1 MNSATTTD
9 RNGWVERLI
18 AWSGQNVL
26 MVGLLTLLGAAAGV
40 YALVSVP
47 LDAVPDLSDAQVIVS
62 TNWEGRS
69 PSIIESQ
76 ITYPITSRFIGAPHV
91 KAVRGLSMPGKS
103 FVYVIFDDGTDI
115 YWARA
120 RVLESLNG
128 VQDTLPAGVAPQL
141 GPDATGLGWVF
152 QYALVDPTGHTSL
165 TQLRTLQDWTLKY
178 ALGSVKGVAEV
189 AGIGGNVKEY
199 QVNADPRLLA
209 RFGVTLSDVADAVR
223 RSNADVGGR
232 SIEIASA
239 EYHVRGLGSITS
251 LDDIRNIVVKPGPE
265 GKSVTV
271 GQIGTVEFGGA
282 ERDGLAE
289 FNGKGEAVGGIVVMR
304 YGENALNVIRA
315 VKRKIDGLRPAL
327 PPGVEII
334 PVYDRSGLIE
344 RSIATL
350 REKLIEESVIV
361 SLVCLVFLWH
371 LRSGLVV
378 ILMLPA
384 AVLLSFIP
392 FAGLHLTAN
401 IMSLGGIAI
410 AIGAMVD
417 AAIVMVE
424 GAHKE
429 LEQDRQRLGRELSR
443 AEHVSAIL
451 LSARRMGRPLFFS
464 LLVITASFIPVFT
477 LTGPAGRLFQP
488 LAFTKTFA
496 MLAAALLSVTLVPA
510 LMVLLIRGHIQ
521 TEARNPLNRLLTAA
535 YLPLVEFVV
544 HWRRTVLAVSLLLL
558 LLTLIPVLRLGSEFM
573 PPLNEGD
580 FLFMPTA
587 PHGLAADE
595 AARVL
600 HEQNARLAQ
609 VPEFRTV
616 FGKAGSAET
625 ATDPA
630 PLSMFET
637 TIQVRPPAEW
647 RPGMTW
653 DKLRDEIDNRGQTPG
668 MAGILWMPIQT
679 RTEMLTTGFR
689 SNLGLRV
696 YGRSLRDIS
705 RTASEIAQAL
715 GDLPGTRSILAEE
728 PEGGRYLDIAA
739 NREALARRGLGVS
752 DVNDLIETAI
762 GGETVTT
769 VLEARERYPL
779 TVRLQAPFRDD
790 VFAIRNLTLPN
801 AGGAQ
806 GSVVRL
812 SDVAD
817 IRFASGPSEIKS
829 EDGQLVSYV
838 SVDAVTSDLGGYVA
852 KAEQRLRERV
862 HAPAGV
868 YWEWAGEF
876 QHLREMEDRLWIVV
890 PFTLL
895 IIVLLLLINT
905 RSASR
910 TLFVLLMVP
919 FSLIGAFWLLDFYG
933 YPFSAAVAVGLI
945 ALAGIDAETGVVMLI
960 YLDQAC
966 DDRARRGA
974 LNSLPDLIEAVKEG
988 AARRIR
994 PKMMTMAAILF
1005 GLLPILWSDG
1015 SGSEVMKRIATPMI
1029 GGVITS
1035 AALGLLLY
1043 PALYVLWRGRS
1054 MTAERHAS

>member
-1 MNSATTTD
+1 MNSTTHEQH
-9 RNGWVERLI
+9 GWVERLI
-18 AWSGQNVL
+18 DWSGNNVF
-26 MVGLLTLLGAAAGV
+26 MVALLTLMGGGCAV

-62 TNWEGRS
+62 TTWEGRS
-69 PSIIESQ
+69 PSIIENQ
-76 ITYPITSRFIGAPHV
+76 VTYPITSRFIGAPRI

-120 RVLESLNG
+120 RVLEALNG
-128 VQDTLPAGVAPQL
+128 VRDTLPAGVSPQL

-152 QYALVDPTGHTSL
+152 QYALVDPTGKTSL

-178 ALGSVKGVAEV
+178 ALSSVKGVAEV
-189 AGIGGNVKEY
+189 ASIGGNVKEY
-199 QVNADPRLLA
+199 QVNVDPRLLA
-209 RFGVTLSDVADAVR
+209 RFAVTLGDVADAVR

-232 SIEIASA
+232 SIEIATA

-251 LDDIRNIVVKPGPE
+251 LDDVRRMVIKSGPA

-271 GQIGTVEFGGA
+271 GQIGTVEFGGVG
-282 ERDGLAE
+282 RDGLVE

-304 YGENALNVIRA
+304 YGENTLNVIRA
-315 VKRKIDGLRPAL
+315 VKSRIEGLRPAL
-327 PPGVEII
+327 PPGVEIV

-344 RSIATL
+344 RSIDTL
-350 REKLIEESVIV
+350 REKLIEESIVV

-378 ILMLPA
+378 IIMLPI

-392 FAGLHLTAN
+392 FATLHLTAN

-429 LEQDRQRLGRELSR
+429 LEEDRLRLGREPSNAERR
-443 AEHVSAIL
+443 AAIL
-451 LSARRMGRPLFFS
+451 HSARRMGRPLFFS

-477 LTGPAGRLFQP
+477 LAGVAGRLFQP

-496 MLAAALLSVTLVPA
+496 MLAAAFLSVTLVPA
-510 LMVLLIRGHIQ
+510 LMVLLVRGRIQ
-521 TEARNPLNRLLTAA
+521 TEAHNPLNRFLTAA
-535 YLPLVEFVV
+535 YLPLVEIVV
-544 HWRRTVLAVSLLLL
+544 RWRRTVLAVSVVLL
-558 LLTLIPVLRLGSEFM
+558 LLTLIPILRMGSEFM

-600 HEQNARLAQ
+600 HEQNVRLAQ
-609 VPEFRTV
+609 VPEFLTV

-637 TIQVRPPAEW
+637 TIQVKPQSEW

-653 DKLRDEIDNRGQTPG
+653 DKLRDEIKTRGQTLG

-696 YGRSLRDIS
+696 YGRNLHDIS
-705 RTASEIAQAL
+705 QTANQVAQAL
-715 GDLPGTRSILAEE
+715 SDLPGTRSVIAEA
-728 PEGGRYLDIAA
+728 PEGGRYLDIAPD
-739 NREALARRGLGVS
+739 REALARRGLGVG

-762 GGETVTT
+762 GGATVTT
-769 VLEARERYPL
+769 VLESRERYPL
-779 TVRLQAPFRDD
+779 TVRLQAPFRDN
-790 VFAIRNLTLPN
+790 VLAIRDLMLPAIGGGN
-801 AGGAQ
+801 AA
-806 GSVVRL
+806 SVRL

-817 IRFASGPSEIKS
+817 IHFASGPSEIKS
-829 EDGQLVSYV
+829 ENGQLVSYV
-838 SVDAVTSDLGGYVA
+838 SVDAATPDLGGYV
-852 KAEQRLRERV
+852 KLAERRLRDRI

-876 QHLREMEDRLWIVV
+876 QQLREMEQRLWIVV

-905 RSASR
+905 RSIAR

-919 FSLIGAFWLLDFYG
+919 FSLIGAFWLLNFFG
-933 YPFSAAVAVGLI
+933 YSFSAAVAVGLI

-966 DDRARRGA
+966 DERARRGA
-974 LNSLPDLIEAVKEG
+974 LNSLADLIEAVKEG

-1015 SGSEVMKRIATPMI
+1015 SGSEVMKCIATPMI

-1043 PALYVLWRGRS
+1043 PALYVLWRGR
-1054 MTAERHAS
+1054 RLPG

>member
-1 MNSATTTD
+1 VNLPSKTTEPH
-9 RNGWVERLI
+9 GWVERLI
-18 AWSGQNVL
+18 DWSGHNVT
-26 MVGLLTLLGAAAGV
+26 MICLLTLMGVSYSV

-47 LDAVPDLSDAQVIVS
+47 LDAVPDLSDVQVIVT

-69 PSIIESQ
+69 PSIIEDQ
-76 ITYPITSRFIGAPHV
+76 VTYPVTSHFIGAPHV
-91 KAVRGLSMPGKS
+91 KTVRGLSMPGKS
-103 FVYVIFDDGTDI
+103 FVYVIFDDGTDL

-120 RVLESLNG
+120 RVLEALNG
-128 VQDTLPAGVAPQL
+128 VRETLPPGTSPQI

-152 QYALVDPTGHTSL
+152 QYALVDPTGKTSL
-165 TQLRTLQDWTLKY
+165 AQLRALQDGTLKY
-178 ALGSVKGVAEV
+178 ALGSLKGVAEV
-189 AGIGGNVKEY
+189 ASIGGNVKEY
-199 QVNADPRLLA
+199 QVNVDPRLLA
-209 RFGVTLSDVADAVR
+209 RFGVTLNDVADAVR
-223 RSNADVGGR
+223 RNNADVGGR

-239 EYHVRGLGSITS
+239 EYHVRGLGSIAS
-251 LDDIRNIVVKPGPE
+251 LDDVRQIMVKPAPH

-282 ERDGLAE
+282 AREGLAE
-289 FNGKGEAVGGIVVMR
+289 FNGRGEAVGGIVVMR

-315 VKRKIDGLRPAL
+315 VKSRIEGLRPAL
-327 PPGVEII
+327 PPGVEIV

-350 REKLIEESVIV
+350 RTKLIEESVIV

-378 ILMLPA
+378 IIMLPI

-392 FAGLHLTAN
+392 FAALHLTAN

-429 LEQDRQRLGRELSR
+429 LEQHRLRLGREPVETER
-443 AEHVSAIL
+443 IFAIL
-451 LSARRMGRPLFFS
+451 HSARRMGRPLFFS

-477 LTGPAGRLFQP
+477 LAGVAGRLFQP

-510 LMVLLIRGHIQ
+510 LMVLLVRGRIQ
-521 TEARNPLNRLLTAA
+521 TEARNPLNRLLTSA
-535 YLPLVEFVV
+535 YLPLVGLVV
-544 HWRRTVLAVSLLLL
+544 HWRKTVLAASIVLL
-558 LLTLIPVLRLGSEFM
+558 LLTLIPILRMGSEFM

-600 HEQNARLAQ
+600 HDQNIRLAEI
-609 VPEFRTV
+609 PEFLTV

-637 TIQVRPPAEW
+637 TIQVRPPSEW

-653 DKLRDEIDNRGQTPG
+653 DKLRDEIEAHGQTTG
-668 MAGILWMPIQT
+668 MGNILWMPIQT

-689 SNLGLRV
+689 SNLGLKI
-696 YGRSLRDIS
+696 YGQNLHDIS
-705 RTASEIAQAL
+705 ETAAQVTQAL
-715 GDLPGTRSILAEE
+715 GDLPGVRSIVAEA
-728 PEGGRYLDIAA
+728 PEGGRYLDIIPE
-739 NREALARRGLGVS
+739 RTALARHGLGVG
-752 DVNDLIETAI
+752 DVNDLIETGI
-762 GGETVTT
+762 GGATMTT
-769 VLEARERYPL
+769 VLESRERYPL
-779 TVRLQAPFRDD
+779 TVRLQAPFRDN
-790 VFAIRNLTLPN
+790 VLAIRDLMLPAPGGGN
-801 AGGAQ
+801 ALP
-806 GSVVRL
+806 VRL

-817 IRFASGPSEIKS
+817 IHFASGPSEIKS
-829 EDGQLVSYV
+829 ENGQLVS
-838 SVDAVTSDLGGYVA
+838 SISIDAITPDLAGFVKQA
-852 KAEQRLRERV
+852 RERLHDRV
-862 HAPAGV
+862 HTPAGI

-876 QHLREMEDRLWIVV
+876 QQLREMEQRLWIVV

-895 IIVLLLLINT
+895 IIVVLLLINT
-905 RSASR
+905 RSLAR

-919 FSLIGAFWLLDFYG
+919 FSLIGAFWLLNFFG

-966 DDRARRGA
+966 DERARRGA

-988 AARRIR
+988 AALRIR

-1005 GLLPILWSDG
+1005 GLLPILWSNG

-1043 PALYVLWRGRS
+1043 PALYVLWRGRR
-1054 MTAERHAS
+1054 MRA

>member
-1 MNSATTTD
+1 VNGTTTEQH
-9 RNGWVERLI
+9 GWVERLI
-18 AWSGQNVL
+18 DWSGNNVF
-26 MVGLLTLLGAAAGV
+26 MVGLFTLMGV
-40 YALVSVP
+40 SCAIYALAAVP
-47 LDAVPDLSDAQVIVS
+47 LDAIPDLSDAQVIVS

-69 PSIIESQ
+69 PSIIENQ
-76 ITYPITSRFIGAPHV
+76 VTYPITSRFIGAPHV

-115 YWARA
+115 YWARS
-120 RVLESLNG
+120 RVLEALNG
-128 VQDTLPAGVAPQL
+128 VQDTLPASVTPQL

-152 QYALVDPTGHTSL
+152 QYALVDPTGKTSL
-165 TQLRTLQDWTLKY
+165 TQLRTLQDWVLKY

-189 AGIGGNVKEY
+189 ASIGGNVKEY

-209 RFGVTLSDVADAVR
+209 QFGVTLGDVADAVR
-223 RSNADVGGR
+223 RSNTDVGGR

-239 EYHVRGLGSITS
+239 EYHIRGLGSIAS
-251 LDDIRNIVVKPGPE
+251 LDDVRRIVVKAGPG

-271 GQIGTVEFGGA
+271 GQVGTIGFGDA
-282 ERDGLAE
+282 ARDGLAE

-304 YGENALNVIRA
+304 YGENALSVIRA
-315 VKRKIDGLRPAL
+315 VKSKIDGLRSAL
-327 PPGVEII
+327 PPGVEIV

-344 RSIATL
+344 RSIDTL
-350 REKLIEESVIV
+350 RAKLLEESAIV

-378 ILMLPA
+378 IIMLPI

-392 FAGLHLTAN
+392 FAALHLTAN

-424 GAHKE
+424 SAHKE
-429 LEQDRQRLGRELSR
+429 LEQDRFRLGREPAD
-443 AEHVSAIL
+443 AERISVIL
-451 LSARRMGRPLFFS
+451 HSARRMGRPLFFS

-477 LTGPAGRLFQP
+477 LAGVAGRLFQP

-510 LMVLLIRGHIQ
+510 LMVLLVQGRIQ

-535 YLPLVEFVV
+535 YLPLVEIVV
-544 HWRRTVLAVSLLLL
+544 HWRRTVLAVSVLLL
-558 LLTLIPVLRLGSEFM
+558 LLTLIPILRMGSEFM

-587 PHGLAADE
+587 PHGLADDK

-600 HEQNARLAQ
+600 HEQNIRLAQ
-609 VPEFRTV
+609 VPEFLTV

-630 PLSMFET
+630 PFSMFET
-637 TIQVRPPAEW
+637 TIRVKPQSEW
-647 RPGMTW
+647 RSGMTW
-653 DKLRDEIDNRGQTPG
+653 DKLRDEIEARGQTPG
-668 MAGILWMPIQT
+668 MANIIWMPIQT

-705 RTASEIAQAL
+705 QTANQIAQAL
-715 GDLPGTRSILAEE
+715 GDLPGTRSIVTEA
-728 PEGGRYLDIAA
+728 PEGGRYLDIASDRA
-739 NREALARRGLGVS
+739 ALAQRGLGVG

-762 GGETVTT
+762 GGATVTT
-769 VLEARERYPL
+769 VLESRERYPL
-779 TVRLQAPFRDD
+779 TVRLQSPFRDD
-790 VFAIRNLTLPN
+790 VLAIRDLTLPVIGGGN
-801 AGGAQ
+801 AAP
-806 GSVVRL
+806 VRL

-817 IRFASGPSEIKS
+817 IHFASGPSEIKS
-829 EDGQLVSYV
+829 ENGQLVSYV
-838 SVDAVTSDLGGYVA
+838 SVDAITPDLGGYV
-852 KAEQRLRERV
+852 KLAEQRLHDRI
-862 HAPAGV
+862 HAPAGI

-876 QHLREMEDRLWIVV
+876 QQLRDMERRLWIVV

-905 RSASR
+905 RSIAR

-919 FSLIGAFWLLDFYG
+919 FSLIGAFWLLNFFG
-933 YPFSAAVAVGLI
+933 YSFSAAVAVGLI

-966 DDRARRGA
+966 DERARRGA
-974 LNSLPDLIEAVKEG
+974 LNSLADLIEAVKEG

-1029 GGVITS
+1029 GGVVSS

-1043 PALYVLWRGRS
+1043 PALYVLWRGR
-1054 MTAERHAS
+1054 RFRG

>member
-1 MNSATTTD
+1 VNSSTTEQH
-9 RNGWVERLI
+9 GWVERLI
-18 AWSGQNVL
+18 DWSGNNVS
-26 MVGLLTLLGAAAGV
+26 MVGLLTLMGVGAAV

-47 LDAVPDLSDAQVIVS
+47 LDAIPDLSDAQVIVS

-69 PSIIESQ
+69 PSIIENQ
-76 ITYPITSRFIGAPHV
+76 VTYPITSRFIGAPRV

-120 RVLESLNG
+120 RVLEALNG
-128 VQDTLPAGVAPQL
+128 VRDMLPVGVAPQL

-152 QYALVDPTGHTSL
+152 QYALVDPTGKTSL

-189 AGIGGNVKEY
+189 ASIGGDVKEY

-209 RFGVTLSDVADAVR
+209 QFGVTLGDVADAVR

-232 SIEIASA
+232 SIEIATA
-239 EYHVRGLGSITS
+239 EYHVRGLGSIAS
-251 LDDIRNIVVKPGPE
+251 LDDIRRIVVKPGPA

-282 ERDGLAE
+282 AHDGLAE

-315 VKRKIDGLRPAL
+315 VKNKIGGLRPAF
-327 PPGVEII
+327 PPGVEIV

-344 RSIATL
+344 RSIDTL
-350 REKLIEESVIV
+350 RIKLIEESSIV

-378 ILMLPA
+378 IIMLPI

-392 FAGLHLTAN
+392 FAALHLTAN

-429 LEQDRQRLGRELSR
+429 LEQDRLRLGREP
-443 AEHVSAIL
+443 AEAERISAIL
-451 LSARRMGRPLFFS
+451 HSARRMGRPLFFS

-477 LTGPAGRLFQP
+477 LAGVAGRLFQP

-510 LMVLLIRGHIQ
+510 LMVLLVRGRIQ
-521 TEARNPLNRLLTAA
+521 TEAHNPLNRLLTAA
-535 YLPLVEFVV
+535 YLPLVEIVV
-544 HWRRTVLAVSLLLL
+544 RWRRTVLVVSVLLLF
-558 LLTLIPVLRLGSEFM
+558 LTLIPILRTGSEFM

-600 HEQNARLAQ
+600 HEQNVRLAQ
-609 VPEFRTV
+609 VPEFLTV

-637 TIQVRPPAEW
+637 TIQVKPQSEW

-653 DKLRDEIDNRGQTPG
+653 DKLRDEIETRGQTSG

-696 YGRSLRDIS
+696 YGRSLHDIS
-705 RTASEIAQAL
+705 QTANQVAQAL
-715 GDLPGTRSILAEE
+715 GDLPGTRSVIAEA

-739 NREALARRGLGVS
+739 KRDALAQRGLGLG

-762 GGETVTT
+762 GGATVTT
-769 VLEARERYPL
+769 VLESRERYPL
-779 TVRLQAPFRDD
+779 TLRLQAPFRDNIL
-790 VFAIRNLTLPN
+790 AIRDLTLPPV
-801 AGGAQ
+801 
-806 GSVVRL
+806 GSGNTAPVRL

-817 IRFASGPSEIKS
+817 IHFASGPSEIKS
-829 EDGQLVSYV
+829 ENGQLVSYV
-838 SVDAVTSDLGGYVA
+838 SVDAVTPDLGGYV
-852 KAEQRLRERV
+852 KLAEQRLRARI

-876 QHLREMEDRLWIVV
+876 QQLREMEQRLWIIV

-905 RSASR
+905 RSLAR
-910 TLFVLLMVP
+910 TFFVLLMVP
-919 FSLIGAFWLLDFYG
+919 FSLIGAFWLLNFFG
-933 YPFSAAVAVGLI
+933 YSFSAAVAVGLI

-966 DDRARRGA
+966 DERARRGA
-974 LNSLPDLIEAVKEG
+974 LNSLADLIEAVKEG

-1043 PALYVLWRGRS
+1043 PALYVLWRGRKLS
-1054 MTAERHAS
+1054 RS

>member
-1 MNSATTTD
+1 MNRPATTE
-9 RNGWVERLI
+9 RSGWVERVI
-18 AWSGQNVL
+18 EWSGHNVL
-26 MVGLLTLLGAAAGV
+26 MIGLLTLLGVGAAV
-40 YALVSVP
+40 YALASVP
-47 LDAVPDLSDAQVIVS
+47 LDAIPDLSDVQVIVS

-69 PSIIESQ
+69 PSIIENQ
-76 ITYPITSRFIGAPHV
+76 ITYPITTRFIGAPHV
-91 KAVRGLSMPGKS
+91 KAVRGLSMPGRS

-128 VQDTLPAGVAPQL
+128 VQSTLPEGVLPQL

-152 QYALVDPTGHTSL
+152 QYALVDPTGRTNL

-178 ALGSVKGVAEV
+178 ALSSVKGVAEV
-189 AGIGGNVKEY
+189 ASIGGNVKEY
-199 QVNADPRLLA
+199 QVNVDPRLLA
-209 RFGVTLSDVADAVR
+209 RFGVTLDDIADAVR
-223 RSNADVGGR
+223 RSNTDVGGR
-232 SIEIASA
+232 SIEISAA
-239 EYHVRGLGSITS
+239 EYHVRGLGSIAS
-251 LDDIRNIVVKPGPE
+251 LDDIRRIVIKPGPE
-265 GKSVTV
+265 GKAVTV
-271 GQIGTVEFGGA
+271 GQIGSVEFGGA
-282 ERDGLAE
+282 VRDGLAE

-315 VKRKIDGLRPAL
+315 VKSKIDSLRPAL
-327 PPGVEII
+327 PPGVEIV

-344 RSIATL
+344 RSIDTL
-350 REKLIEESVIV
+350 RAKLLEESAVV
-361 SLVCLVFLWH
+361 SLVCLIFLWH
-371 LRSGLVV
+371 LRSSLVV
-378 ILMLPA
+378 IVMLPV

-392 FAGLHLTAN
+392 FAWLHLTAN

-424 GAHKE
+424 SAHKE
-429 LEQDRQRLGRELSR
+429 LEQDRFRLGRELTS
-443 AEHVSAIL
+443 AEHASAIL

-477 LTGPAGRLFQP
+477 LAGPAGRLFQP

-496 MLAAALLSVTLVPA
+496 MLAAAILSVTLVPA
-510 LMVLLIRGHIQ
+510 LMILLIRGRIQ
-521 TEARNPLNRLLTAA
+521 TEARNPLNRLLVAA
-535 YLPLVEFVV
+535 YLPLVEAVV
-544 HWRRTVLAVSLLLL
+544 RWRWTVLAVALFLL
-558 LLTLIPVLRLGSEFM
+558 LLTLVPVLRLGSEFM

-580 FLFMPTA
+580 FLFMPTS
-587 PHGLAADE
+587 PHGLAEDE

-600 HEQNARLAQ
+600 HEQNVRLAQ
-609 VPEFRTV
+609 VPEFLTV

-630 PLSMFET
+630 PFSMFET
-637 TIQVRPPAEW
+637 TIQVRPPDEW

-653 DKLRDEIDNRGQTPG
+653 DKLRDEIQARGQTPG
-668 MAGILWMPIQT
+668 MANILWMPIQT

-696 YGRSLRDIS
+696 YGRSLRDLS
-705 RTASEIAQAL
+705 QTASEIAQAL
-715 GDLPGTRSILAEE
+715 GDLPGTRSVIAEE

-739 NREALARRGLGVS
+739 DRVALARRGLDVG
-752 DVNDLIETAI
+752 DVNDFIETAV
-762 GGETVTT
+762 GGATVTT
-769 VLEARERYPL
+769 VLESRERYPL
-779 TVRLQAPFRDD
+779 TVRLQTPFRDNIL
-790 VFAIRNLTLPN
+790 AIRDLVLPD
-801 AGGAQ
+801 AGRAKTPP
-806 GSVVRL
+806 VRL
-812 SDVAD
+812 SDVTD

-829 EDGQLVSYV
+829 ENGQLVSYV
-838 SVDAVTSDLGGYVA
+838 SVDATTPDIGGYVVR
-852 KAEQRLRERV
+852 AEQRLHDRV
-862 HAPAGV
+862 HVPAGV

-876 QHLREMEDRLWIVV
+876 QQLREMEQRLWVVV

-905 RSASR
+905 RSLAR

-919 FSLIGAFWLLDFYG
+919 FSLIGAFWLLDFFG
-933 YPFSAAVAVGLI
+933 YQFSAAVAVGLI

-974 LNSLPDLIEAVKEG
+974 LKSLPDLVEAVKEG

-994 PKMMTMAAILF
+994 PKLMTMAAILF
-1005 GLLPILWSDG
+1005 GLLPIMWSNG

-1043 PALYVLWRGRS
+1043 PALYVLWRGR
-1054 MTAERHAS
+1054 RLPR

>member
-1 MNSATTTD
+1 VNNSTTMEH
-9 RNGWVERLI
+9 RGWVERLI
-18 AWSGQNVL
+18 DWSGKNAFV
-26 MVGLLTLLGAAAGV
+26 VGLLTLMGVSCAV

-47 LDAVPDLSDAQVIVS
+47 LDAIPDLSDAQVIVS

-76 ITYPITSRFIGAPHV
+76 VTYPISSRFIGAPHV
-91 KAVRGLSMPGKS
+91 KVVRGLSMPGKS
-103 FVYVIFDDGTDI
+103 FVYVIFEDGTDI
-115 YWARA
+115 YWARS
-120 RVLESLNG
+120 RVLEALNG
-128 VQDTLPAGVAPQL
+128 VRDTLPAAVAPQI

-152 QYALVDPTGHTSL
+152 QYALVDPTGKTSL

-189 AGIGGNVKEY
+189 ASIGSNVKEY

-209 RFGVTLSDVADAVR
+209 QFGVTLGDVADAVR

-232 SIEIASA
+232 SIEIATA
-239 EYHVRGLGSITS
+239 EYHVRGLGSIAS
-251 LDDIRNIVVKPGPE
+251 LDDVRRIVVKPGLA

-282 ERDGLAE
+282 ARDGLAE

-304 YGENALNVIRA
+304 YGENALDVIRA
-315 VKRKIDGLRPAL
+315 VKSRINGLRPAL
-327 PPGVEII
+327 PPGVEIV

-344 RSIATL
+344 RSIGTL
-350 REKLIEESVIV
+350 RTKLIEESAVV

-378 ILMLPA
+378 IIMLPI

-392 FAGLHLTAN
+392 FAALHLTAN

-429 LEQDRQRLGRELSR
+429 LEQGRLRLGREPAD
-443 AEHVSAIL
+443 AERISAIL
-451 LSARRMGRPLFFS
+451 HSARRMGRPLFFS

-477 LTGPAGRLFQP
+477 LTGVAGRLFQP

-510 LMVLLIRGHIQ
+510 LMVLLVRGRIQ
-521 TEARNPLNRLLTAA
+521 TEAHNPLNRLLTAA
-535 YLPLVEFVV
+535 YLPLVEIVV
-544 HWRRTVLAVSLLLL
+544 RRRRTVLAVSVLLL
-558 LLTLIPVLRLGSEFM
+558 LLTLIPILRMGSEFM

-600 HEQNARLAQ
+600 HEQNVRLAQ
-609 VPEFRTV
+609 VPEFLTV

-637 TIQVRPPAEW
+637 TIQVKPQSEW

-653 DKLRDEIDNRGQTPG
+653 DKLRDEIETRGQTPG

-696 YGRSLRDIS
+696 YGRSLHDIS
-705 RTASEIAQAL
+705 QTAPHVAQAL
-715 GDLPGTRSILAEE
+715 GDLPGTRSVIAET
-728 PEGGRYLDIAA
+728 PEGGRYLDISA
-739 NREALARRGLGVS
+739 NRDALARRGLGVG

-762 GGETVTT
+762 GGATVTT
-769 VLEARERYPL
+769 VIESRERYPL
-779 TVRLQAPFRDD
+779 TVRLQAPFRDNLL
-790 VFAIRNLTLPN
+790 AIRDLTLPVI
-801 AGGAQ
+801 GGGNVAP
-806 GSVVRL
+806 VRL

-817 IRFASGPSEIKS
+817 IHFASGPSEIKS
-829 EDGQLVSYV
+829 ENGQLVSYV
-838 SVDAVTSDLGGYVA
+838 SIDAVAPDLGGYV
-852 KAEQRLRERV
+852 KLAEQRLRDRI

-876 QHLREMEDRLWIVV
+876 QQLREMEQRLWVAV

-905 RSASR
+905 RSMTR
-910 TLFVLLMVP
+910 TFFVLLMVP
-919 FSLIGAFWLLDFYG
+919 FSLIGAFWLLGMFG

-960 YLDQAC
+960 YLDQAY
-966 DDRARRGA
+966 DERASRGA
-974 LNSLPDLIEAVKEG
+974 LNSRADLIEAVKEG

-1015 SGSEVMKRIATPMI
+1015 SGSEVMKRIAAPMI

-1043 PALYVLWRGRS
+1043 PALYVLWRGR
-1054 MTAERHAS
+1054 RLPG